1 MQNHGIFLIG
11 SYNGQDSM
19 GDKCLLRVVSARF
32 RRLLPEDVPIYFHAA
47 DTNELRPEGSLA
59 EAPVVPQQGVQS
71 YLSNWHTK
79 LRHAHLPD
87 GWHRR
92 ASVATFPLA
101 AKTVYRNDD
110 TLQEAL
116 RQLRQSA
123 FMFLFGGTQFT
134 QQWWQMNVVPYMLMA
149 RMADLPVYLGPQQ
162 YGPMTEEQ
170 QRRTQAFIEERV
182 RGVRFRN
189 VACMSYLD
197 MDGQMEKLTRD
208 EVFSNTQVYPVTE
221 ERSGSDGPKNVLVN
235 YRGQQDFLTDG
246 SARQKL
252 DHLVAYLRTLGE
264 RLDCTFTFFSVSGPP
279 FCDDTEHVDYV
290 REQMPE
296 FEIQELPYTNAFDH
310 VEAAKDAYAA
320 VSMSFHGCILSMIG
334 GCPAIPITHGDYYN
348 HKYIGFEDYNPDA
361 DIPIFHVSE
370 KPTDSLVEA
379 SLDYV
384 DSYDATAVAD
394 ERRRHN
400 EKIEDYYRS
409 ILDAHDLLNESVEH
423 TTTHA

>member
-1 MQNHGIFLIG
+1 M
-11 SYNGQDSM
+11 
-19 GDKCLLRVVSARF
+19 
-32 RRLLPEDVPIYFHAA
+32 
-47 DTNELRPEGSLA
+47 
-59 EAPVVPQQGVQS
+59 
-71 YLSNWHTK
+71 
-79 LRHAHLPD
+79 
-87 GWHRR
+87 
-92 ASVATFPLA
+92 
-101 AKTVYRNDD
+101 
-110 TLQEAL
+110 
-116 RQLRQSA
+116 
-123 FMFLFGGTQFT
+123 
-134 QQWWQMNVVPYMLMA
+134 
-149 RMADLPVYLGPQQ
+149 
-162 YGPMTEEQ
+162 
-170 QRRTQAFIEERV
+170 
-182 RGVRFRN
+182 
-189 VACMSYLD
+189 
-197 MDGQMEKLTRD
+197 
-208 EVFSNTQVYPVTE
+208 
-221 ERSGSDGPKNVLVN
+221 
-235 YRGQQDFLTDG
+235 
-246 SARQKL
+246 
-252 DHLVAYLRTLGE
+252 
-264 RLDCTFTFFSVSGPP
+264 SGPP